1 MASKTTKLIGGRTLE
16 IHRCAAT
23 QGLDLQ
29 LSLLKVVGK
38 VEIAP
43 LIAAAK
49 GDIGAA
55 LAGGITEVVAN
66 IAKNLTLT
74 ELTRLMNLVFTDYVH
89 IDGKRFDDLNA
100 DFADRPLDMWLAFIA
115 ACEHNLGPLVDELR
129 KNSSAK
135 EATKKTA

>member
-1 MASKTTKLIGGRTLE
+1 MASKTTKLIGGRTFE

-55 LAGGITEVVAN
+55 LAGGITEIVAN
-66 IAKNLTLT
+66 IAKNLTLA
-74 ELTRLMNLVFTDYVH
+74 ELTRLMNLVFTDYMH
-89 IDGKRFDDLNA
+89 IDGKRFDDLGVLQA
-100 DFADRPLDMWLAFIA
+100 SAAFESIQPWA
-115 ACEHNLGPLVDELR
+115 GKHPSLG
-129 KNSSAK
+129 
-135 EATKKTA
+135 